1 MTPALASRRTEPRDA
16 ECTCGPE
23 QNTPVA
29 GCQGSLPHP
38 QQLNIAIISGL
49 ETPFKVRQF
58 TSSLPG
64 ALLPRR
70 PVNPAAQYGGIS
82 GYKLAVRSL
91 IVFSIIVSLVVCKQ

>member
-1 MTPALASRRTEPRDA
+1 MQSVRVGLSRTHLLL
-16 ECTCGPE
+16 
-23 QNTPVA
+23 VA
-29 GCQGSLPHP
+29 RAPFPYP